1 MLKIHVQNK
10 SRMFETQKASLRIAS
25 SNTLLEI
32 GTVKVKTNL
41 TRDPFQQPE
50 ESTFYCQIKQARNSL
65 IRSTPNLTARI
76 LNKSARILNN
86 SARIL
91 NKTARILNKT
101 ARSDVRALPRVQKW
115 PSLDAYTTTS
125 NHVIELCPGIVQDT
139 I

>member
-1 MLKIHVQNK
+1 MLKMHVQNFCK

-32 GTVKVKTNL
+32 ETVKVKSNL
-41 TRDPFQQPE
+41 TRYPFQQPE
-50 ESTFYCQIKQARNSL
+50 ESTFYCQIKETKNSL
-65 IRSTPNLTARI
+65 IRSTPNITARI
-76 LNKSARILNN
+76 LDKSART
-86 SARIL
+86 L

>member
-1 MLKIHVQNK
+1 
-10 SRMFETQKASLRIAS
+10 MFETQKASLRIAS

-76 LNKSARILNN
+76 LNK
-86 SARIL
+86 
-91 NKTARILNKT
+91 T